1 MDSSININSASNAI
15 EYVKC
20 DGRVELLLPKSQY
33 SEAETIH
40 KMVTDYG
47 CSVCYRVYAPPIR
60 TRKCEHRLCH
70 LCYVQMRRGI
80 VPENLSRPMTL
91 CPECRSPLESIVRP
105 SPSHLPKLTEVLY
118 LDHSDQHEI
127 DGLYSKCLVT
137 GIGEPL
143 QAFSDTVTRP
153 LQYQDILYA
162 PFRATNTVL
171 NLGLFAGYISTC
183 VGLSVGAGVAS
194 GAVELGRQIGN
205 MGIRQEPS
213 PPIHRVARSGANW
226 MFNKLAG
233 VYDTIPYES
242 TQLALPLLTYF
253 GLWYM
258 DRKFLQGPGH
268 SADSRG
274 AEDRTELYRSISEKI
289 YDICTPYQS
298 VTDSTIAL
306 FRYTQECFSE

>member
-1 MDSSININSASNAI
+1 MDSPNNFNSASNAI

-20 DGRVELLLPKSQY
+20 DGTVELLLPKSQY
-33 SEAETIH
+33 SEAETTH

-47 CSVCYRVYAPPIR
+47 CSVCYRVYAPPIK

-70 LCYVQMRRGI
+70 VCYVQMNRGV

-91 CPECRSPLESIVRP
+91 CPECRSPLESIVQP
-105 SPSHLPKLTEVLY
+105 SPSHLPTITEVLH
-118 LDHSDQHEI
+118 LDHNDQHAI
-127 DGLYSKCLVT
+127 DRLYSKCLVT

-143 QAFSDTVTRP
+143 QAFSDRVTRP
-153 LQYQDILYA
+153 LEYRDILKA

-194 GAVELGRQIGN
+194 GVVELGRQIGT

-213 PPIHRVARSGANW
+213 PPIHQAARSGANW

-233 VYDTIPYES
+233 IYDAIPYES
-242 TQLALPLLTYF
+242 TQLALPLLSYF
-253 GLWYM
+253 AMWYL
-258 DRKFLQGPGH
+258 DRKFLQGPGD
-268 SADSRG
+268 DSRR
-274 AEDRTELYRSISEKI
+274 AEERRETYREISEKI

>member
-1 MDSSININSASNAI
+1 MDSPVNFNSASDAI
-15 EYVKC
+15 EYVKR
-20 DGRVELLLPKSQY
+20 DGTVELLRPKSQY
-33 SEAETIH
+33 SEAETTH

-47 CSVCYRVYAPPIR
+47 CSVCYRVYAPPIK

-70 LCYVQMRRGI
+70 VCYVQMNRGI

-105 SPSHLPKLTEVLY
+105 SPSHLPTVTEVLH
-118 LDHSDQHEI
+118 LDHNDQHEI
-127 DGLYSKCLVT
+127 DRLYSKCLVT

-143 QAFSDTVTRP
+143 QAFSDRVTKP
-153 LQYQDILYA
+153 LGYRDILKA

-194 GAVELGRQIGN
+194 GVVELGRQIGT

-213 PPIHRVARSGANW
+213 PPIHQAARSGANW

-233 VYDTIPYES
+233 IYDAIPYES
-242 TQLALPLLTYF
+242 TQLALPLISFF
-253 GLWYM
+253 GLWYL
-258 DRKFLQGPGH
+258 DRKFLQGPGD
-268 SADSRG
+268 DSRR
-274 AEDRTELYRSISEKI
+274 AEERMEFYRDISEKL
-289 YDICTPYQS
+289 YEICTPYQS

>member
-1 MDSSININSASNAI
+1 MDSPVNFNSASDAI

-20 DGRVELLLPKSQY
+20 DGTVELLRPKSQY
-33 SEAETIH
+33 SEAETTH

-47 CSVCYRVYAPPIR
+47 CSVCYRVYAPPIK

-70 LCYVQMRRGI
+70 VCYVQMNRGI

-105 SPSHLPKLTEVLY
+105 SPSHLPTVTEVLH
-118 LDHSDQHEI
+118 LDHNDQHEI
-127 DGLYSKCLVT
+127 DRLYSKCLVT

-143 QAFSDTVTRP
+143 QAFSDRVTRP
-153 LQYQDILYA
+153 LEYLDIFKA

-194 GAVELGRQIGN
+194 GVVELGRQIGT

-213 PPIHRVARSGANW
+213 PPIHQAARSGANW
-226 MFNKLAG
+226 MFNKLAR
-233 VYDTIPYES
+233 VYDAIPYES
-242 TQLALPLLTYF
+242 TQLALPLLSYF
-253 GLWYM
+253 AMWYL
-258 DRKFLQGPGH
+258 DRKFLQGPGD
-268 SADSRG
+268 DSRR
-274 AEDRTELYRSISEKI
+274 AEERRETYREISEKI

>member
-1 MDSSININSASNAI
+1 MDSAIDINSASNAI
-15 EYVKC
+15 EYVKS
-20 DGRVELLLPKSQY
+20 DGTVELLLPKSQY

-47 CSVCYRVYAPPIR
+47 CSVCYRVYAPPIK

-70 LCYVQMRRGI
+70 VCYVQMRRGI

-105 SPSHLPKLTEVLY
+105 SPSHLPKVTEVLH
-118 LDHSDQHEI
+118 LDHGDQDEI
-127 DGLYSKCLVT
+127 DRLYSKCFVN

-143 QAFSDTVTRP
+143 PAFSDNVTRP
-153 LQYQDILYA
+153 LQGLDICYA

-183 VGLSVGAGVAS
+183 VGLSVGAGVVS
-194 GAVELGRQIGN
+194 GVAQLGRQFGN
-205 MGIRQEPS
+205 MGNQQEPS
-213 PPIHRVARSGANW
+213 PPIHRVARSSANW

-233 VYDTIPYES
+233 VYNAIPYES
-242 TQLALPLLTYF
+242 TQLPLPF
-253 GLWYM
+253 MAYM
-258 DRKFLQGPGH
+258 GMSYLDHKFLQGPGH
-268 SADSRG
+268 RVDPYGVEER
-274 AEDRTELYRSISEKI
+274 RQLYRDISERI
-289 YDICTPYQS
+289 YDICTPYQA
-298 VTDSTIAL
+298 VTDSTIAI

>member
-1 MDSSININSASNAI
+1 MDSPVNFNSASDAI

-20 DGRVELLLPKSQY
+20 DGTVELLRPKSQY
-33 SEAETIH
+33 SEAETTH

-47 CSVCYRVYAPPIR
+47 CSVCYRVYAPPIK

-70 LCYVQMRRGI
+70 VCYVQMNRGI

-105 SPSHLPKLTEVLY
+105 SPSHLPTVTEVLH
-118 LDHSDQHEI
+118 LDHNDQHEI
-127 DGLYSKCLVT
+127 DRLYSKCLVT

-143 QAFSDTVTRP
+143 QAFSDRVTRP
-153 LQYQDILYA
+153 LEYRDIFKA

-194 GAVELGRQIGN
+194 GVFELGRQIGT

-213 PPIHRVARSGANW
+213 PPIHQAARSGANW
-226 MFNKLAG
+226 MFNKLAR
-233 VYDTIPYES
+233 VYDAIPYES
-242 TQLALPLLTYF
+242 TQLALPLLSYF
-253 GLWYM
+253 AMWYL
-258 DRKFLQGPGH
+258 DRKFLQGPGD
-268 SADSRG
+268 DSRR
-274 AEDRTELYRSISEKI
+274 AEERRETYREISEKI

>member
-1 MDSSININSASNAI
+1 MDSPVNFNSASDAI

-20 DGRVELLLPKSQY
+20 DGTVELLRPKSQY
-33 SEAETIH
+33 SEAETTH

-47 CSVCYRVYAPPIR
+47 CSVCYRVYAPPIK

-70 LCYVQMRRGI
+70 VCYVQMNRGI

-105 SPSHLPKLTEVLY
+105 SPSHLPTVTEVLH
-118 LDHSDQHEI
+118 LDHNDQHEI
-127 DGLYSKCLVT
+127 DRLYSKCLVT

-143 QAFSDTVTRP
+143 QAFSDRVTKP
-153 LQYQDILYA
+153 LGYRDILKA

-194 GAVELGRQIGN
+194 GVVELGRQIGT

-213 PPIHRVARSGANW
+213 PPIHQAARSGANW
-226 MFNKLAG
+226 MFNKLAR
-233 VYDTIPYES
+233 VYDAIPYES
-242 TQLALPLLTYF
+242 TQLALPLLSYF
-253 GLWYM
+253 AMWYL
-258 DRKFLQGPGH
+258 DRKFLQGPGD
-268 SADSRG
+268 DSRR
-274 AEDRTELYRSISEKI
+274 AEERRETYREISEKI

>member
-1 MDSSININSASNAI
+1 MDSPVNFNSASDAI

-20 DGRVELLLPKSQY
+20 DGTVELLRPKSQY
-33 SEAETIH
+33 SEAETTH

-47 CSVCYRVYAPPIR
+47 CSVCYRVYAPPIK

-70 LCYVQMRRGI
+70 VCYVQMNRGI

-105 SPSHLPKLTEVLY
+105 SPSHLPTVTEVLH
-118 LDHSDQHEI
+118 LDHNDQHEI
-127 DGLYSKCLVT
+127 DRLYSKCLVT

-143 QAFSDTVTRP
+143 QAFSDRVTRP
-153 LQYQDILYA
+153 LEYRDIFKA

-194 GAVELGRQIGN
+194 GVFELGRQIGT

-213 PPIHRVARSGANW
+213 PPIHQAARSGANW
-226 MFNKLAG
+226 MFNKLAR
-233 VYDTIPYES
+233 VYDAIPYES
-242 TQLALPLLTYF
+242 TQLALPLLSYF
-253 GLWYM
+253 AMWYL
-258 DRKFLQGPGH
+258 DRKFLQGPGD
-268 SADSRG
+268 DSRR
-274 AEDRTELYRSISEKI
+274 AEKRMEFYRDISEKL
-289 YDICTPYQS
+289 YEICTPYQS

>member
-1 MDSSININSASNAI
+1 MDSPNNINSASNAI

-20 DGRVELLLPKSQY
+20 DGTVELLRPKSQY
-33 SEAETIH
+33 SEAETTH

-47 CSVCYRVYAPPIR
+47 CSVCYRVYAPPIK

-70 LCYVQMRRGI
+70 VCYVQMNRGI

-105 SPSHLPKLTEVLY
+105 SPSHLPTVTEVLH
-118 LDHSDQHEI
+118 LDHNDQHEI
-127 DGLYSKCLVT
+127 DRLYSKCLVT

-143 QAFSDTVTRP
+143 QAFSDRVTRP
-153 LQYQDILYA
+153 LEYRDIFKA

-194 GAVELGRQIGN
+194 GVVELGRQIGT

-213 PPIHRVARSGANW
+213 PPIHQAARSGANW
-226 MFNKLAG
+226 MFNKLAR
-233 VYDTIPYES
+233 VYDAIPYES
-242 TQLALPLLTYF
+242 TQLALPLLSYF
-253 GLWYM
+253 AMWYL
-258 DRKFLQGPGH
+258 DRKFLQGPGD
-268 SADSRG
+268 DSRR
-274 AEDRTELYRSISEKI
+274 AEERRETYREISEKI

>member
-1 MDSSININSASNAI
+1 MDSSIYINLASNAI

-20 DGRVELLLPKSQY
+20 DGTVELLLPKSQY

-47 CSVCYRVYAPPIR
+47 CSVCYRVYAPPIK

-70 LCYVQMRRGI
+70 VCYVQMRRGI
-80 VPENLSRPMTL
+80 VPEDLSRPMTL
-91 CPECRSPLESIVRP
+91 CPECRSPLESIVLP
-105 SPSHLPKLTEVLY
+105 SPSHLPKVTEVLH
-118 LDHSDQHEI
+118 LDHGDQHEI
-127 DGLYSKCLVT
+127 DRLYSKCLVT
-137 GIGEPL
+137 GNGEPL

-153 LQYQDILYA
+153 FQYQEIFYA

-183 VGLSVGAGVAS
+183 VGLSVGAGVVS
-194 GAVELGRQIGN
+194 GVVELGRQFGN
-205 MGIRQEPS
+205 MGNRQEPS

-233 VYDTIPYES
+233 VYNSIPYES
-242 TQLALPLLTYF
+242 TNLLLPFITYI
-253 GLWYM
+253 GLSYM
-258 DRKFLQGPGH
+258 DRKLLQGTDH
-268 SADSRG
+268 SADRHSVQER
-274 AEDRTELYRSISEKI
+274 EEFYRDITGRI
-289 YDICTPYQS
+289 YDICTPYRA

-306 FRYTQECFSE
+306 FRYTHECFSE